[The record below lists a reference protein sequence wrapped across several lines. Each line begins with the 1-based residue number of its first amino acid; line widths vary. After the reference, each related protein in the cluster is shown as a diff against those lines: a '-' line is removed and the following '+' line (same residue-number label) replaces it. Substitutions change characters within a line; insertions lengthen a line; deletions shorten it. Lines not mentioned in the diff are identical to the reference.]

1 MSSVIKPD
9 GNRGETEPMNGKKNN
24 TAVLDWKE
32 NVRSNQKNDGNNRSV
47 YRVIACVL
55 FVCSVLFAAM
65 FLTDLL
71 MQRFLY
77 SSAENSAPFGVFIL
91 KDAIQYLLPSLILL
105 LAGTVLRRA
114 DKKLKK

>member
-1 MSSVIKPD
+1 
-9 GNRGETEPMNGKKNN
+9 MNGMKNN
-24 TAVLDWKE
+24 TAELGGNDTG
-32 NVRSNQKNDGNNRSV
+32 RSNQKNPLKQHAG
-47 YRVIACVL
+47 YRVIARVL
-55 FVCSVLFAAM
+55 FVLSALFAAV
-65 FLTDLL
+65 FLVDIF
-71 MQRFLY
+71 MQGLLY

>member
-1 MSSVIKPD
+1 
-9 GNRGETEPMNGKKNN
+9 MNGMKNN
-24 TAVLDWKE
+24 TAELGGNDTA
-32 NVRSNQKNDGNNRSV
+32 RFHQKNPLKQHAGD
-47 YRVIACVL
+47 RVIARVL
-55 FVCSVLFAAM
+55 FVLSALFAAV
-65 FLTDLL
+65 FLVDIFV
-71 MQRFLY
+71 QGFLY

>member
-1 MSSVIKPD
+1 
-9 GNRGETEPMNGKKNN
+9 MNGMKNN
-24 TAVLDWKE
+24 APELGGNDTG
-32 NVRSNQKNDGNNRSV
+32 RSNQKNPLKQHVGD
-47 YRVIACVL
+47 RVIAHAL
-55 FVCSVLFAAM
+55 FVLSVLFAAV
-65 FLTDLL
+65 FLVHIFVQGL
-71 MQRFLY
+71 LY